1 MLIIDEKLVSDEI
14 FTSKFV
20 CNLDACKGACCWE
33 GDYGAP
39 LEDEEIKILEE
50 ILPEVKPYLSI
61 ESLEAIEKLGVATW
75 FEDCKEYGTSL
86 LDNGACVFLT
96 FEKNGMAKC
105 GIEKAWEEGKV
116 GFKKPI
122 SCHLYPIRVNKIK
135 NLEFEALNY
144 DEWDI
149 CSAACSLGE
158 SLKVPVFRF
167 LKDALIRRY
176 GEEFYNA
183 LEDAY
188 QNYISPEKQ

>member
-20 CNLDACKGACCWE
+20 CNLTACKGACCWE

-39 LEDEEIKILEE
+39 LEDEEIKILED
-50 ILPEVKPYLSI
+50 ILPEVEPYLSI
-61 ESLEAIEKLGVATW
+61 ESKQAIEKLGVATW

-105 GIEKAWEEGKV
+105 GIEKAWEEGKIEY
-116 GFKKPI
+116 KKPI
-122 SCHLYPIRVNKIK
+122 SCHLYPIRINKIES
-135 NLEFEALNY
+135 LDFEALNY

-167 LKDALIRRY
+167 LKEALIRRY
-176 GEEFYNA
+176 GQEFYNA

-188 QNYISPEKQ
+188 QNYISPEKR